1 MSYADPRN
9 KHLQKFREIKERG
22 REKAILRNE
31 ILENNPRLVNLPKQ
45 LEAIVDGALRARG
58 IG

>member
-1 MSYADPRN
+1 MSYADPRH
-9 KHLQKFREIKERG
+9 KGLQQFQEVRAKGK
-22 REKAILRNE
+22 EKAILRKE
-31 ILENNPRLVNLPKQ
+31 ILENNPRLVNRPKQ